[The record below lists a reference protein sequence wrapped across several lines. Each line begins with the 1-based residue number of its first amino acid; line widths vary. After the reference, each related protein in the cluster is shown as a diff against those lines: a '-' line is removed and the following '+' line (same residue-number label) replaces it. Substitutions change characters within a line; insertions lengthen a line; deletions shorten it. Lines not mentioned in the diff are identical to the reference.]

1 MLLHCRP
8 QTTLKPKIDFF
19 IENGFRGSLL
29 HEVVVQNPNV
39 LRRSLKTHLEPVFGL
54 LRTYILTFEELHTA
68 IRRFGWLLTTQHDF
82 SLKPNMEFL
91 LREGVSPDRVSKFIV
106 YQPRAAV
113 QSHKRMVKAV
123 ESVKRM
129 GIEPKSA
136 LFIHAIRVI
145 LGMNE
150 ANWNRKVEVLKS
162 LGWTEE
168 DVHSTFKRDPT
179 CLGASEEKMRRL
191 MDFYLNTAK
200 VDLEMIIKYPKFLT
214 YGLDTRL
221 NRRQRVLEILIAKGL
236 LKADKSSGWIFT
248 VSEDCFLKRYVTKN
262 LDNVPGLIEIYK
274 GPSGKEKGV
283 KKKKA
288 QNKSV

>member
-1 MLLHCRP
+1 
-8 QTTLKPKIDFF
+8 
-19 IENGFRGSLL
+19 
-29 HEVVVQNPNV
+29 
-39 LRRSLKTHLEPVFGL
+39 
-54 LRTYILTFEELHTA
+54 
-68 IRRFGWLLTTQHDF
+68 
-82 SLKPNMEFL
+82 MEFL